1 MSRNPN
7 YRYLRELQVSQRCSH
22 RKAEI
27 ICLLVELNHLD
38 VIGEV
43 QGVLHGVHL
52 LCVWR
57 LLRRGKSATSNLL
70 WTTVKMGE
78 AWGLSALKPTLTL
91 TTSSLL
97 VIMMS
102 TPYVF
107 LAIPR
112 VLSDHHQPQL
122 IGRGVLPLLP
132 ILSRGME
139 RQLFILN
146 LISQDE

>member
-27 ICLLVELNHLD
+27 ICLVELNHLD

-57 LLRRGKSATSNLL
+57 LLRRGKSVTSNLL

-102 TPYVF
+102 TPYVC

-132 ILSRGME
+132 LLSRGME
-139 RQLFILN
+139 RQLFMLN
-146 LISQDE
+146 LLFQDE

>member
-43 QGVLHGVHL
+43 QGVLHGLRL

-57 LLRRGKSATSNLL
+57 LFRRRNSETSNLL

-102 TPYVF
+102 TPYVCF
-107 LAIPR
+107 AIPR

-122 IGRGVLPLLP
+122 IGRGVLPWLP
-132 ILSRGME
+132 LLSRGME

-146 LISQDE
+146 LLSQDE

>member
-1 MSRNPN
+1 MRMSRNPN

-27 ICLLVELNHLD
+27 ICLVELNHLD

-57 LLRRGKSATSNLL
+57 LLRRGKSVTSNLL

-78 AWGLSALKPTLTL
+78 A
-91 TTSSLL
+91 
-97 VIMMS
+97 
-102 TPYVF
+102 
-107 LAIPR
+107 
-112 VLSDHHQPQL
+112 
-122 IGRGVLPLLP
+122 
-132 ILSRGME
+132 
-139 RQLFILN
+139 
-146 LISQDE
+146 